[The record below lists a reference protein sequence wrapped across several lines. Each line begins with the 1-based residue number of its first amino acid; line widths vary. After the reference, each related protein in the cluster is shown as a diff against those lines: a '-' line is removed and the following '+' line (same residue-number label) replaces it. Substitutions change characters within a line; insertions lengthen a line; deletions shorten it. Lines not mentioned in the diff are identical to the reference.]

1 MIKKTKKS
9 TKRKILI
16 AFLIV
21 LIILF
26 LATVAV
32 CCAYIGD
39 FLVYKDTADD
49 GKLLTYAQRTS
60 GIFGIW

>member
-1 MIKKTKKS
+1 MNDKS
-9 TKRKILI
+9 KRNKKRKILI
-16 AFLIV
+16 VFLIV
-21 LIILF
+21 LTILF

-39 FLVYKDTADD
+39 FLVYQNSADD
-49 GKLLTYAQRTS
+49 GKLLTYAQRTK